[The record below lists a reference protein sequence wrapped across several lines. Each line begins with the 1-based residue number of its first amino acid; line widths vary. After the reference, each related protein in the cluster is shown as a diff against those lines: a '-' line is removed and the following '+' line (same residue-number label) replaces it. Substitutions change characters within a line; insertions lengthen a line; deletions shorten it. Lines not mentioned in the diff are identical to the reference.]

1 MRRLAVKVSIH
12 LTKATGSATTSKGM
26 TLRVDID
33 AAPDLLAALRK
44 LPGERIDAVIVARN
58 PPVTHAARAA
68 RMQHAARGGARHA
81 GAGGQRSLQPAAA
94 TREILVH

>member
-1 MRRLAVKVSIH
+1 MKVSIH

-58 PPVTHAARAA
+58 PPVMHAVRTARRQHAAR
-68 RMQHAARGGARHA
+68 RGGARHA
-81 GAGGQRSLQPAAA
+81 GAGGPRGLQPASA

>member
-1 MRRLAVKVSIH
+1 MKVSIH

-44 LPGERIDAVIVARN
+44 LPGERIDAVIVARK

-68 RMQHAARGGARHA
+68 RRHAARGGVRHA
-81 GAGGQRSLQPAAA
+81 AAGGQRSPQPASAA
-94 TREILVH
+94 RESLVH